1 MTDNTTPRP
10 GARRLLWLFM
20 AGSVLGFIAEG
31 VWHYLHHGCWE
42 SHTATLW
49 GPFCIIYGC
58 GAVVMFLVAGQLQG
72 RPLWV
77 QFTVFALAG
86 SAVEYAG
93 SLFQELAFGTRS
105 WDYSAHFMDL
115 GGRVSLKM
123 TLLWGAAGLL
133 AMHALLPVLLRGIA
147 RLRLEQH
154 KWLCRAVAVLMCL
167 NLLATCAA
175 LGRWESRQQLQP
187 PANRVEAYL
196 DRRWDDAR
204 MQQRFPN
211 MVFVAPDAQ

>member
-1 MTDNTTPRP
+1 MKHDRL
-10 GARRLLWLFM
+10 ARLRTLLWLFLG
-20 AGSVLGFIAEG
+20 GSVAGFVAEG

-49 GPFCIIYGC
+49 GPFYIIYGC
-58 GAVVMFLVAGQLQG
+58 GAVVVFLAAQRLEGRTLLQ
-72 RPLWV
+72 
-77 QFTVFALAG
+77 QFCVFALAG

-133 AMHALLPVLLRGIA
+133 AMHALLPFLLRGIA
-147 RLRLEQH
+147 KLRLAQRT
-154 KWLCRAVAVLMCL
+154 WLCRTAALLMCL
-167 NLLATCAA
+167 NLFATCAA

-204 MQQRFPN
+204 MQARFPN